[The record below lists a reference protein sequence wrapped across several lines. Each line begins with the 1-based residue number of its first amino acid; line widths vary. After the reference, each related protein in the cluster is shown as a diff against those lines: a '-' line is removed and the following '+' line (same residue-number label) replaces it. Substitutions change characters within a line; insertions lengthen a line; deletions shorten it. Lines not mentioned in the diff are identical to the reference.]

1 METPTTSPTMELPNI
16 SPTLKPDVVSYAD
29 TVTNSGNNN
38 CGPCKSASK
47 TILVSV
53 LVGIISLI
61 IGLLIGFIGSSRIE
75 SSKIALQ
82 SQMTSEIKDINA
94 TGNTGETRKNS
105 MEGNESRM
113 ITPQ

>member
-1 METPTTSPTMELPNI
+1 M
-16 SPTLKPDVVSYAD
+16 VSYAD
-29 TVTNSGNNN
+29 TVTNSGNSN

-61 IGLLIGFIGSSRIE
+61 IGLLIGFFASSRIG

-82 SQMTSEIKDINA
+82 SQMTSEIKDINVNGNV
-94 TGNTGETRKNS
+94 TGNSGETRKNS

-113 ITPQ
+113 TTPQ